1 MQVSVCER
9 DSCEDTSLRESLI
22 HICWVRI
29 SLKPDKSRRVCVP
42 KALPTAPL
50 THNCHRFRAKT
61 HRAKS
66 QKSQK
71 HSEFCQCVEYYY
83 SIHCKQQHAC
93 KEPLDC
99 SVKRCQFHQTLQIP
113 LVADPSQPSG
123 RDTTLLSET
132 LSQWFSIRGQEHVYK
147 IT

>member
-1 MQVSVCER
+1 M
-9 DSCEDTSLRESLI
+9 
-22 HICWVRI
+22 
-29 SLKPDKSRRVCVP
+29 SLKPFLLRRSHTTAITAEQKHTEQNHKS
-42 KALPTAPL
+42 
-50 THNCHRFRAKT
+50 HRN
-61 HRAKS
+61 
-66 QKSQK
+66 
-71 HSEFCQCVEYYY
+71 HSEFCQFIRYYY

-93 KEPLDC
+93 EEPLDS

-113 LVADPSQPSG
+113 LVADPSQPSV